1 MENPDLGSLLPITN
15 LEILTIQFV
24 DDPDPEPLPPPIH
37 QIPNIGEILAT
48 IQLIRMSRGAR
59 KLRRLAVPSC
69 VWEESSALLCKVA
82 GDVRESGKGKCSC
95 WSQQQVEINWEYS
108 E

>member
-1 MENPDLGSLLPITN
+1 MENRHLGCLLPITN
-15 LEILTIQFV
+15 LEILTIEFLE
-24 DDPDPEPLPPPIH
+24 DPDPDLPGPLH

-69 VWEESSALLCKVA
+69 VWEENSVLLRKIA
-82 GDVRESGKGKCSC
+82 DDVRESGNGKCSC
-95 WSQQQVEINWEYS
+95 REWAQQQMEVEWE
-108 E
+108 

>member
-1 MENPDLGSLLPITN
+1 MENCHLGGLLPITN
-15 LEILTIQFV
+15 LEILTIGFV
-24 DDPDPEPLPPPIH
+24 ENLDPDIFGPLH

-69 VWEESSALLCKVA
+69 VWEESSALLCKIA
-82 GDVRESGKGKCSC
+82 NDVRESGEGKCSC
-95 WSQQQVEINWEYS
+95 WQWSQQQMDTEWG
-108 E
+108 

>member
-1 MENPDLGSLLPITN
+1 MENRHLGGLLPITN
-15 LEILTIQFV
+15 LEILTIEFV
-24 DDPDPEPLPPPIH
+24 EDPDPNLVGPLH

-69 VWEESSALLCKVA
+69 VWEESSVLLCKIA
-82 GDVRESGKGKCSC
+82 DGVRESGECKCSC
-95 WSQQQVEINWEYS
+95 WEWS
-108 E
+108 